1 MTLQKIEFMYDI
13 PEGYRFVKY
22 DVPKKNEYYLING
35 NPIKSGGSNT
45 VDYPIVEKI
54 PEQERPSHNTKRR
67 KHADLIHAWADGAE
81 IEYYSIDDRCWYP
94 TPTSGPLWQDGT
106 KYRIKPKTKTVRVR
120 NYLDKNGTV
129 QVSLRDRFVQD
140 DNMEKWLGDW
150 QEVEIE
156 END

>member
-1 MTLQKIEFMYDI
+1 MYEI

-35 NPIKSGGSNT
+35 NPIKSVGCNT

-54 PEQERPSHNTKRR
+54 PEQEQQTQEGLKLQYKTQQGDWRDVN
-67 KHADLIHAWADGAE
+67 DGYE
-81 IEYYSIDDRCWYP
+81 
-94 TPTSGPLWQDGT
+94 
-106 KYRIKPKTKTVRVR
+106 YRIKPKTKIVRFR
-120 NYLDKNGTV
+120 NYLNKAGIVKTWDKNHTPD
-129 QVSLRDRFVQD
+129 LFV
-140 DNMEKWLGDW
+140 KWLGDW

>member
-1 MTLQKIEFMYDI
+1 MTLQKIEFMYEI
-13 PEGYRFVKY
+13 PEGCRFVKY

-35 NPIKSGGSNT
+35 NPIKSVGCNT

-67 KHADLIHAWADGAE
+67 KHADLIHAWAEGAE
-81 IEYYSIDDRCWYP
+81 IQYQKANGSWDCVFENYP
-94 TPTSGPLWQDGT
+94 TWSDCEI
-106 KYRIKPKTKTVRVR
+106 YRIKPKTKTVRFR
-120 NYLDKNGTV
+120 SYLDRYFGIVKVVRSGVPSDLGT
-129 QVSLRDRFVQD
+129 
-140 DNMEKWLGDW
+140 WLGDW